1 MKLFLSAAFCG
12 VFCYAA
18 TASEV
23 VYTPINPTFG
33 GNPLN
38 ASQLQYVATAQK
50 PNQPTTAS
58 TTASAQQSTSQQFL
72 QMLQS
77 QLYASLAS
85 SVSSAITGQNAQA
98 SGTIKLN
105 TTQVTWYTALDGK
118 HITMTDTSTG
128 QVTQIVIPVVSA
140 TP

>member
-1 MKLFLSAAFCG
+1 MKLFLFAAFCG

-38 ASQLQYVATAQK
+38 ASQLQYTATAQK
-50 PNQPTTAS
+50 PNQPTSTS

-77 QLYASLAS
+77 QLYAGIAS
-85 SVSSAITGQNAQA
+85 SVSTAITGQNAQQ
-98 SGTIKLN
+98 SGKIQLGS
-105 TTQVTWYTALDGK
+105 TTVSWYTALDGK

-128 QVTQIVIPVVSA
+128 QVTQITIPVV
-140 TP
+140 TQ